1 MFPIDKAHELV
12 KKHLDIYDVE
22 PIAIKSALVTI
33 DTQIEILE
41 LMYEYSIISN
51 DVNIEALTFH
61 LSWWK
66 GVKEQLLKNYH
77 YPF

>member
-12 KKHLDIYDVE
+12 KNHLDVYDVE

-66 GVKEQLLKNYH
+66 RVKDELLKVK
-77 YPF
+77 